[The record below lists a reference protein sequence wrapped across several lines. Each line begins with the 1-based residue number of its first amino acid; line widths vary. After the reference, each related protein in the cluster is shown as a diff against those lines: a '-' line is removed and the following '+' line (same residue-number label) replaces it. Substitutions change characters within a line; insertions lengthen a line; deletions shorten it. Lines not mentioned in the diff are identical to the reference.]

1 MHSTGEE
8 TDSMSKVIGIDLG
21 TTNSCVAVVEGGKPV
36 VITNAEGERTTPSVV
51 AFTKDGERLVGGAAK
66 RQIAT
71 NSGRTISSI
80 KRHMGSDYR
89 VHIDGKDLT
98 PQEISAMILAKIRR
112 DAESY
117 LGEPVTEAVITVPA
131 YFDDSQRK
139 ATQDAGRIAGL
150 NVLRIINEPTAA
162 AVAYGLD
169 NEAAQKILVYDLG
182 GGTFDVSII
191 EIEDGTFTVLATGGD
206 THLGGDDFDQ
216 RIVEYAVAEFKKSDR
231 IDLSRDPAAMGR
243 LKEEAEKAKKELSAA
258 PSAQLNLP
266 FIAVGKDGPH
276 HLDISLSRP
285 QFEMMTGDL
294 LARTVA
300 PVQNALRDAG
310 ISASQL
316 GKVLLVGGST
326 RMPAVERQVKELLGC
341 EPSHSLNPDECV
353 AMGAAVQGALLQG
366 GGKLA
371 GATGAAAQGLVLMDV
386 TPLTL
391 SIETLGGV
399 ATPLITRNSMIPTR
413 KSQIFTTARPMQTSV
428 EINVLQGERHFARDN
443 KSLGKFKL
451 NGIRASFSSKPQI
464 EVTFDIDVNGVVKV
478 SAKDLATGREQ
489 NITIT
494 GSTNLS
500 ENEIQRAMADAAAY
514 EAEDSRRKE
523 RLELHNQAE
532 VLAYKVD
539 EALSK
544 CKKELDKDEK
554 ARVKADLANLRRCLR
569 KDKPEKMNETEE
581 AALRQAKSQ
590 LEASATHKEADAG
603 TGDVEAFGKAE
614 ELHAHIHGTGR
625 VEEAVA
631 HGPVKDDVA
640 VGVVV
645 DDEDVVLLCKGH
657 QLGVQLRRAHA
668 AHRVCGQGDDHVLC
682 LAGHILR
689 DILHI
694 RQEAMLFGQRVIP
707 GFCAAQQTA
716 CNEHRVAGGGQ
727 QHGVALIAQ
736 HHADVAHALLTAGA
750 AGHLIRRDLYAEAAL
765 VVAAHSIQQLRQV
778 AQAVLPVL
786 RVGSGI
792 HHGLADV
799 LGGRKVRRAD
809 AQIIN
814 GAALSF
820 QSYLAFVQCG
830 EDLVAE
836 QVQSFGKFHDTIPLK
851 SSCFQHEPF

>member
-1 MHSTGEE
+1 
-8 TDSMSKVIGIDLG
+8 MSKVIGIDLG

-71 NSGRTISSI
+71 NSGRTVTSI

-169 NEAAQKILVYDLG
+169 NEAPQKILVYDLG

-206 THLGGDDFDQ
+206 THLGGDDFDE

-243 LKEEAEKAKKELSAA
+243 LKEEAEKAKKELSSA

-276 HLDISLSRP
+276 HLDLSLSRP

-294 LARTVA
+294 LARTVT

-326 RMPAVERQVKELLGC
+326 RMPAVERQVRELLGC

-353 AMGAAVQGALLQG
+353 AMGAAVQGGLLQG

-371 GATGAAAQGLVLMDV
+371 GATGAAAQGGLVLMDV

-451 NGIRASFSSKPQI
+451 TGIRSGFSSKPQI

-478 SAKDLATGREQ
+478 SAKDLGTGREQ

-514 EAEDSRRKE
+514 EEEDTRRRE

-532 VLAYKVD
+532 MLAYKVD

-554 ARVKADLANLRRCLR
+554 NRVKNDLASLRRCLR

-581 AALRQAKSQ
+581 ANLRQAKSQ
-590 LEASATHKEADAG
+590 LEASANH
-603 TGDVEAFGKAE
+603 
-614 ELHAHIHGTGR
+614 LM
-625 VEEAVA
+625 
-631 HGPVKDDVA
+631 
-640 VGVVV
+640 
-645 DDEDVVLLCKGH
+645 VLYSTE
-657 QLGVQLRRAHA
+657 Q
-668 AHRVCGQGDDHVLC
+668 DS
-682 LAGHILR
+682 
-689 DILHI
+689 
-694 RQEAMLFGQRVIP
+694 
-707 GFCAAQQTA
+707 
-716 CNEHRVAGGGQ
+716 GQ
-727 QHGVALIAQ
+727 Q
-736 HHADVAHALLTAGA
+736 
-750 AGHLIRRDLYAEAAL
+750 
-765 VVAAHSIQQLRQV
+765 
-778 AQAVLPVL
+778 
-786 RVGSGI
+786 
-792 HHGLADV
+792 
-799 LGGRKVRRAD
+799 
-809 AQIIN
+809 
-814 GAALSF
+814 
-820 QSYLAFVQCG
+820 
-830 EDLVAE
+830 
-836 QVQSFGKFHDTIPLK
+836 
-851 SSCFQHEPF
+851 

>member
-1 MHSTGEE
+1 
-8 TDSMSKVIGIDLG
+8 MSKVIGIDLG

-71 NSGRTISSI
+71 NSGRTVTSI

-169 NEAAQKILVYDLG
+169 NEAPQKILVYDLG
-182 GGTFDVSII
+182 G
-191 EIEDGTFTVLATGGD
+191 
-206 THLGGDDFDQ
+206 DDFDE

-243 LKEEAEKAKKELSAA
+243 LKEEAEKAKKELSSA

-276 HLDISLSRP
+276 HLDLSLSRP

-294 LARTVA
+294 LARTVT

-326 RMPAVERQVKELLGC
+326 RMPAVERQVRELLGC

-353 AMGAAVQGALLQG
+353 AMGAAVQGGLLQG

-451 NGIRASFSSKPQI
+451 NGIRGGFSSKPQI

-478 SAKDLATGREQ
+478 SAKDLGTGREQ

-544 CKKELDKDEK
+544 CKKELDRDEK
-554 ARVKADLANLRRCLR
+554 NRIKTDVANLRRCLR

-590 LEASATHKEADAG
+590 LEEGANHLMMLYTSQQQAQ
-603 TGDVEAFGKAE
+603 
-614 ELHAHIHGTGR
+614 
-625 VEEAVA
+625 
-631 HGPVKDDVA
+631 GPD
-640 VGVVV
+640 
-645 DDEDVVLLCKGH
+645 
-657 QLGVQLRRAHA
+657 
-668 AHRVCGQGDDHVLC
+668 
-682 LAGHILR
+682 
-689 DILHI
+689 
-694 RQEAMLFGQRVIP
+694 
-707 GFCAAQQTA
+707 QT
-716 CNEHRVAGGGQ
+716 
-727 QHGVALIAQ
+727 L
-736 HHADVAHALLTAGA
+736 
-750 AGHLIRRDLYAEAAL
+750 
-765 VVAAHSIQQLRQV
+765 
-778 AQAVLPVL
+778 
-786 RVGSGI
+786 
-792 HHGLADV
+792 
-799 LGGRKVRRAD
+799 
-809 AQIIN
+809 
-814 GAALSF
+814 
-820 QSYLAFVQCG
+820 
-830 EDLVAE
+830 
-836 QVQSFGKFHDTIPLK
+836 
-851 SSCFQHEPF
+851 

>member
-1 MHSTGEE
+1 
-8 TDSMSKVIGIDLG
+8 MSKVIGIDLG

-36 VITNAEGERTTPSVV
+36 VIANAEGERTTPSVV

-98 PQEISAMILAKIRR
+98 PQEISAMILTKIRR

-169 NEAAQKILVYDLG
+169 NEAPQKILVYDLG

-206 THLGGDDFDQ
+206 THLGGDDFDE

-231 IDLSRDPAAMGR
+231 IDLTRDPAAMGR
-243 LKEEAEKAKKELSAA
+243 LKEEAEKAKKELSSA
-258 PSAQLNLP
+258 PAAQLNLP

-276 HLDISLSRP
+276 HLDLSITRP

-294 LARTVA
+294 LSRTVQ
-300 PVQNALRDAG
+300 PVQN
-310 ISASQL
+310 
-316 GKVLLVGGST
+316 
-326 RMPAVERQVKELLGC
+326 

-353 AMGAAVQGALLQG
+353 AMGAAVQGGLLQG

-451 NGIRASFSSKPQI
+451 TGIRAGFSSKPQI

-478 SAKDLATGREQ
+478 SAKDLGTGREQ

-523 RLELHNQAE
+523 RLDLHNQAE

-554 ARVKADLANLRRCLR
+554 NRVKADLANLRRCLR

-590 LEASATHKEADAG
+590 LEASANHLMVLYTSQTEQDASG
-603 TGDVEAFGKAE
+603 ND
-614 ELHAHIHGTGR
+614 
-625 VEEAVA
+625 
-631 HGPVKDDVA
+631 
-640 VGVVV
+640 
-645 DDEDVVLLCKGH
+645 
-657 QLGVQLRRAHA
+657 
-668 AHRVCGQGDDHVLC
+668 
-682 LAGHILR
+682 
-689 DILHI
+689 
-694 RQEAMLFGQRVIP
+694 
-707 GFCAAQQTA
+707 
-716 CNEHRVAGGGQ
+716 
-727 QHGVALIAQ
+727 
-736 HHADVAHALLTAGA
+736 TAGS
-750 AGHLIRRDLYAEAAL
+750 
-765 VVAAHSIQQLRQV
+765 V
-778 AQAVLPVL
+778 
-786 RVGSGI
+786 
-792 HHGLADV
+792 
-799 LGGRKVRRAD
+799 
-809 AQIIN
+809 
-814 GAALSF
+814 
-820 QSYLAFVQCG
+820 
-830 EDLVAE
+830 
-836 QVQSFGKFHDTIPLK
+836 
-851 SSCFQHEPF
+851 

>member
-1 MHSTGEE
+1 
-8 TDSMSKVIGIDLG
+8 MSKVIGIDLG

-71 NSGRTISSI
+71 NSGRTVTSI

-169 NEAAQKILVYDLG
+169 NEAPQKILVYDLG

-206 THLGGDDFDQ
+206 THLGGDDFDE

-243 LKEEAEKAKKELSAA
+243 LKEEAEKAKKELSSA

-276 HLDISLSRP
+276 HLDLSLSRP

-294 LARTVA
+294 LARTVT

-326 RMPAVERQVKELLGC
+326 RMPAVERQVRELLGC

-353 AMGAAVQGALLQG
+353 AMGAAVQGGLLQG

-386 TPLTL
+386 
-391 SIETLGGV
+391 
-399 ATPLITRNSMIPTR
+399 TPLITRNSMIPTR

-451 NGIRASFSSKPQI
+451 NGIRGGFSSKPQI

-478 SAKDLATGREQ
+478 SAKDLGTGREQ

-544 CKKELDKDEK
+544 CKKELDRDEK
-554 ARVKADLANLRRCLR
+554 NRIKTDVANLRRCLR

-590 LEASATHKEADAG
+590 LEESANHLMMLYA
-603 TGDVEAFGKAE
+603 AE
-614 ELHAHIHGTGR
+614 
-625 VEEAVA
+625 
-631 HGPVKDDVA
+631 
-640 VGVVV
+640 
-645 DDEDVVLLCKGH
+645 
-657 QLGVQLRRAHA
+657 Q
-668 AHRVCGQGDDHVLC
+668 GQDGS
-682 LAGHILR
+682 
-689 DILHI
+689 
-694 RQEAMLFGQRVIP
+694 
-707 GFCAAQQTA
+707 
-716 CNEHRVAGGGQ
+716 AGGST
-727 QHGVALIAQ
+727 L
-736 HHADVAHALLTAGA
+736 
-750 AGHLIRRDLYAEAAL
+750 
-765 VVAAHSIQQLRQV
+765 
-778 AQAVLPVL
+778 
-786 RVGSGI
+786 
-792 HHGLADV
+792 
-799 LGGRKVRRAD
+799 
-809 AQIIN
+809 
-814 GAALSF
+814 
-820 QSYLAFVQCG
+820 
-830 EDLVAE
+830 
-836 QVQSFGKFHDTIPLK
+836 
-851 SSCFQHEPF
+851 

>member
-169 NEAAQKILVYDLG
+169 NEASQKILVYDLG

-353 AMGAAVQGALLQG
+353 AMGAAVQG
-366 GGKLA
+366 
-371 GATGAAAQGLVLMDV
+371 GL
-386 TPLTL
+386 
-391 SIETLGGV
+391 
-399 ATPLITRNSMIPTR
+399 
-413 KSQIFTTARPMQTSV
+413 
-428 EINVLQGERHFARDN
+428 LQGERHFARDN

-451 NGIRASFSSKPQI
+451 TGIRASFSSKPQI

-478 SAKDLATGREQ
+478 SAKDLGTGREQ

-523 RLELHNQAE
+523 RLDLHNQAE

-554 ARVKADLANLRRCLR
+554 NRIKTDLANLRRCLR
-569 KDKPEKMNETEE
+569 KDKPEKMNENEE
-581 AALRQAKSQ
+581 ANLRQAKTQ
-590 LEASATHKEADAG
+590 LEESANH
-603 TGDVEAFGKAE
+603 
-614 ELHAHIHGTGR
+614 LM
-625 VEEAVA
+625 
-631 HGPVKDDVA
+631 
-640 VGVVV
+640 
-645 DDEDVVLLCKGH
+645 VLYTSEQDSSDNG
-657 QLGVQLRRAHA
+657 
-668 AHRVCGQGDDHVLC
+668 
-682 LAGHILR
+682 
-689 DILHI
+689 
-694 RQEAMLFGQRVIP
+694 E
-707 GFCAAQQTA
+707 
-716 CNEHRVAGGGQ
+716 N
-727 QHGVALIAQ
+727 
-736 HHADVAHALLTAGA
+736 
-750 AGHLIRRDLYAEAAL
+750 HL
-765 VVAAHSIQQLRQV
+765 
-778 AQAVLPVL
+778 
-786 RVGSGI
+786 
-792 HHGLADV
+792 
-799 LGGRKVRRAD
+799 
-809 AQIIN
+809 
-814 GAALSF
+814 
-820 QSYLAFVQCG
+820 
-830 EDLVAE
+830 
-836 QVQSFGKFHDTIPLK
+836 
-851 SSCFQHEPF
+851 

>member
-1 MHSTGEE
+1 MA
-8 TDSMSKVIGIDLG
+8 KVIGIDLG

-51 AFTKDGERLVGGAAK
+51 AFTKEGERLVGSAAK
-66 RQIAT
+66 RQLAT

-80 KRHMGSDYR
+80 KRRMGTDYR
-89 VHIDGKDLT
+89 VRIDGRELT
-98 PQEISAMILAKIRR
+98 PQEISAMILSKIRR

-117 LGEPVTEAVITVPA
+117 LGESVTDAVITVPA

-169 NEAAQKILVYDLG
+169 NEASQKILVYDLG
-182 GGTFDVSII
+182 GGTFDVSVI
-191 EIEDGTFTVLATGGD
+191 EIDDGTFTVLATGGD
-206 THLGGDDFDQ
+206 TNLGGDDFDE

-231 IDLSRDPAAMGR
+231 IDLTKDPAAMGR

-266 FIAVGKDGPH
+266 FIAVGRDGPH
-276 HLDISLSRP
+276 HLDLTVTRP

-294 LARTVA
+294 LARTA
-300 PVQNALRDAG
+300 EPVQNALRDAG
-310 ISASQL
+310 ISAGEL

-326 RMPAVERQVKELLGC
+326 RMPAVARQVRELLGK

-353 AMGAAVQGALLQG
+353 AMGAAIQGGLLQG

-371 GATGAAAQGLVLMDV
+371 GAAGAAAQGLVLMDV

-391 SIETLGGV
+391 SIETVGGV
-399 ATPLITRNSMIPTR
+399 ATPLIERNSMIPTR

-443 KSLGKFKL
+443 KSLGKFKFG
-451 NGIRASFSSKPQI
+451 GIRAGFSAKPQI

-514 EAEDSRRKE
+514 EAEDSRRRE
-523 RLELHNQAE
+523 RMELHNQSE

-554 ARVKADLANLRRCLR
+554 NRIKASLADLRRCLR

-581 AALRQAKSQ
+581 AALRQAKST
-590 LEASATHKEADAG
+590 LEADANHLMMMYSAQNESEDSG
-603 TGDVEAFGKAE
+603 TN
-614 ELHAHIHGTGR
+614 L
-625 VEEAVA
+625 
-631 HGPVKDDVA
+631 
-640 VGVVV
+640 
-645 DDEDVVLLCKGH
+645 
-657 QLGVQLRRAHA
+657 
-668 AHRVCGQGDDHVLC
+668 
-682 LAGHILR
+682 
-689 DILHI
+689 
-694 RQEAMLFGQRVIP
+694 
-707 GFCAAQQTA
+707 
-716 CNEHRVAGGGQ
+716 
-727 QHGVALIAQ
+727 
-736 HHADVAHALLTAGA
+736 
-750 AGHLIRRDLYAEAAL
+750 
-765 VVAAHSIQQLRQV
+765 
-778 AQAVLPVL
+778 
-786 RVGSGI
+786 
-792 HHGLADV
+792 
-799 LGGRKVRRAD
+799 
-809 AQIIN
+809 
-814 GAALSF
+814 
-820 QSYLAFVQCG
+820 
-830 EDLVAE
+830 
-836 QVQSFGKFHDTIPLK
+836 
-851 SSCFQHEPF
+851 

>member
-1 MHSTGEE
+1 
-8 TDSMSKVIGIDLG
+8 MSKVIGIDLG

-36 VITNAEGERTTPSVV
+36 VIANAEGERTTPSVV

-98 PQEISAMILAKIRR
+98 PQEISAMILTKIRR

-169 NEAAQKILVYDLG
+169 NEAPQKILVYDLG

-206 THLGGDDFDQ
+206 THLGGDDFDE

-231 IDLSRDPAAMGR
+231 IDLTRDPAAMGR
-243 LKEEAEKAKKELSAA
+243 LKEEAEKAKKELSSA
-258 PSAQLNLP
+258 PAAQLNLP

-276 HLDISLSRP
+276 HLDLSITRP

-294 LARTVA
+294 LSRTVQ

-326 RMPAVERQVKELLGC
+326 RMPAVERQ

-353 AMGAAVQGALLQG
+353 AMGAAVQGGLLQG

-451 NGIRASFSSKPQI
+451 TGIRASFSSKPQI

-478 SAKDLATGREQ
+478 SAKDLGTGREQ

-523 RLELHNQAE
+523 RLDLHNQAE

-554 ARVKADLANLRRCLR
+554 NRVKADLANLRRCLR

-590 LEASATHKEADAG
+590 LEASANH
-603 TGDVEAFGKAE
+603 
-614 ELHAHIHGTGR
+614 LM
-625 VEEAVA
+625 
-631 HGPVKDDVA
+631 
-640 VGVVV
+640 
-645 DDEDVVLLCKGH
+645 VLYTS
-657 QLGVQLRRAHA
+657 
-668 AHRVCGQGDDHVLC
+668 
-682 LAGHILR
+682 
-689 DILHI
+689 
-694 RQEAMLFGQRVIP
+694 
-707 GFCAAQQTA
+707 QTEQDSSG
-716 CNEHRVAGGGQ
+716 N
-727 QHGVALIAQ
+727 
-736 HHADVAHALLTAGA
+736 DTAGS
-750 AGHLIRRDLYAEAAL
+750 
-765 VVAAHSIQQLRQV
+765 V
-778 AQAVLPVL
+778 
-786 RVGSGI
+786 
-792 HHGLADV
+792 
-799 LGGRKVRRAD
+799 
-809 AQIIN
+809 
-814 GAALSF
+814 
-820 QSYLAFVQCG
+820 
-830 EDLVAE
+830 
-836 QVQSFGKFHDTIPLK
+836 
-851 SSCFQHEPF
+851 

>member
-169 NEAAQKILVYDLG
+169 NEASQKILVYDLG
-182 GGTFDVSII
+182 GG
-191 EIEDGTFTVLATGGD
+191 

-353 AMGAAVQGALLQG
+353 AMGAAVQGGLLQG

-451 NGIRASFSSKPQI
+451 TGIRASFSSKPQI

-478 SAKDLATGREQ
+478 SAKDLGTGREQ

-523 RLELHNQAE
+523 RLDLHNQAE

-554 ARVKADLANLRRCLR
+554 NRIKTDLANLRRCLR
-569 KDKPEKMNETEE
+569 KDKPEKMNENEE
-581 AALRQAKSQ
+581 ANLRQAKTQ
-590 LEASATHKEADAG
+590 LEESANH
-603 TGDVEAFGKAE
+603 
-614 ELHAHIHGTGR
+614 LM
-625 VEEAVA
+625 
-631 HGPVKDDVA
+631 
-640 VGVVV
+640 
-645 DDEDVVLLCKGH
+645 VLYTSE
-657 QLGVQLRRAHA
+657 Q
-668 AHRVCGQGDDHVLC
+668 D
-682 LAGHILR
+682 
-689 DILHI
+689 
-694 RQEAMLFGQRVIP
+694 
-707 GFCAAQQTA
+707 
-716 CNEHRVAGGGQ
+716 
-727 QHGVALIAQ
+727 
-736 HHADVAHALLTAGA
+736 
-750 AGHLIRRDLYAEAAL
+750 
-765 VVAAHSIQQLRQV
+765 
-778 AQAVLPVL
+778 
-786 RVGSGI
+786 GS
-792 HHGLADV
+792 D
-799 LGGRKVRRAD
+799 
-809 AQIIN
+809 N
-814 GAALSF
+814 GENNL
-820 QSYLAFVQCG
+820 
-830 EDLVAE
+830 
-836 QVQSFGKFHDTIPLK
+836 
-851 SSCFQHEPF
+851 

>member
-1 MHSTGEE
+1 
-8 TDSMSKVIGIDLG
+8 MSKVIGIDLG

-71 NSGRTISSI
+71 NSGRTVTSI

-169 NEAAQKILVYDLG
+169 NEAPQKILVYDLG

-206 THLGGDDFDQ
+206 THLGGDDFDE

-243 LKEEAEKAKKELSAA
+243 LKEEAEKAKKELSSA

-276 HLDISLSRP
+276 HLDLSLSRP

-294 LARTVA
+294 LARTVT

-326 RMPAVERQVKELLGC
+326 RMPAVERQVRELLGC

-353 AMGAAVQGALLQG
+353 AMGAAVQGGLLQG

-386 TPLTL
+386 
-391 SIETLGGV
+391 
-399 ATPLITRNSMIPTR
+399 TPLITRNSMIPTR

-478 SAKDLATGREQ
+478 SAKDLGTGREQ

-523 RLELHNQAE
+523 RLDLHNQAE

-554 ARVKADLANLRRCLR
+554 NRIKTDLANLRRCLR
-569 KDKPEKMNETEE
+569 KDKPEKMNENEE
-581 AALRQAKSQ
+581 AALRQAKTQ
-590 LEASATHKEADAG
+590 LEESANH
-603 TGDVEAFGKAE
+603 
-614 ELHAHIHGTGR
+614 LM
-625 VEEAVA
+625 
-631 HGPVKDDVA
+631 
-640 VGVVV
+640 
-645 DDEDVVLLCKGH
+645 VLYTSE
-657 QLGVQLRRAHA
+657 Q
-668 AHRVCGQGDDHVLC
+668 D
-682 LAGHILR
+682 
-689 DILHI
+689 
-694 RQEAMLFGQRVIP
+694 
-707 GFCAAQQTA
+707 
-716 CNEHRVAGGGQ
+716 
-727 QHGVALIAQ
+727 
-736 HHADVAHALLTAGA
+736 
-750 AGHLIRRDLYAEAAL
+750 
-765 VVAAHSIQQLRQV
+765 
-778 AQAVLPVL
+778 
-786 RVGSGI
+786 GS
-792 HHGLADV
+792 D
-799 LGGRKVRRAD
+799 
-809 AQIIN
+809 N
-814 GAALSF
+814 GENNL
-820 QSYLAFVQCG
+820 
-830 EDLVAE
+830 
-836 QVQSFGKFHDTIPLK
+836 
-851 SSCFQHEPF
+851 

>member
-1 MHSTGEE
+1 M
-8 TDSMSKVIGIDLG
+8 
-21 TTNSCVAVVEGGKPV
+21 
-36 VITNAEGERTTPSVV
+36 V

-71 NSGRTISSI
+71 NSGRTVSSI
-80 KRHMGSDYR
+80 KRYMGSDHR
-89 VHIDGKDLT
+89 VHIDGRDLT
-98 PQEISAMILAKIRR
+98 PQEISAMILTKIRR

-169 NEAAQKILVYDLG
+169 NEAPQKILVYDLG

-206 THLGGDDFDQ
+206 THLGGDDFDE
-216 RIVEYAVAEFKKSDR
+216 RIVEWAVAEFRRSDR
-231 IDLSRDPAAMGR
+231 IDLTKDPAAMGR
-243 LKEEAEKAKKELSAA
+243 LKEEAEKAKKELSSAL
-258 PSAQLNLP
+258 SAQLNLP

-276 HLDISLSRP
+276 HLDLSLGRP

-294 LARTVA
+294 LARTVQ

-310 ISASQL
+310 LSASQL

-326 RMPAVERQVKELLGC
+326 RMPAVERQGC
-341 EPSHSLNPDECV
+341 EPSHTLNPDECV
-353 AMGAAVQGALLQG
+353 AMGAAVQGGLLQG

-451 NGIRASFSSKPQI
+451 TGIRSGFSSKPQI

-478 SAKDLATGREQ
+478 SAKDLGTGREQ

-514 EAEDSRRKE
+514 EEEDTRRRE

-532 VLAYKVD
+532 MLAYKVD

-554 ARVKADLANLRRCLR
+554 NRVKNDLASLRRCLR

-581 AALRQAKSQ
+581 ANLRQAKSQ
-590 LEASATHKEADAG
+590 LEASANHLMVLYSTEQDAG
-603 TGDVEAFGKAE
+603 
-614 ELHAHIHGTGR
+614 
-625 VEEAVA
+625 
-631 HGPVKDDVA
+631 
-640 VGVVV
+640 
-645 DDEDVVLLCKGH
+645 
-657 QLGVQLRRAHA
+657 
-668 AHRVCGQGDDHVLC
+668 
-682 LAGHILR
+682 
-689 DILHI
+689 
-694 RQEAMLFGQRVIP
+694 RQ
-707 GFCAAQQTA
+707 
-716 CNEHRVAGGGQ
+716 
-727 QHGVALIAQ
+727 
-736 HHADVAHALLTAGA
+736 
-750 AGHLIRRDLYAEAAL
+750 
-765 VVAAHSIQQLRQV
+765 
-778 AQAVLPVL
+778 
-786 RVGSGI
+786 
-792 HHGLADV
+792 
-799 LGGRKVRRAD
+799 
-809 AQIIN
+809 
-814 GAALSF
+814 
-820 QSYLAFVQCG
+820 
-830 EDLVAE
+830 
-836 QVQSFGKFHDTIPLK
+836 
-851 SSCFQHEPF
+851 

>member
-1 MHSTGEE
+1 MGLMQQAYDTYCA
-8 TDSMSKVIGIDLG
+8 MAPQYAGIY
-21 TTNSCVAVVEGGKPV
+21 GKAKEPLVPV
-36 VITNAEGERTTPSVV
+36 SHQIVNAELELTLDADGHLLDARSVE
-51 AFTKDGERLVGGAAK
+51 AEQAAT
-66 RQIAT
+66 IIPVT
-71 NSGRTISSI
+71 ESSSGRT
-80 KRHMGSDYR
+80 
-89 VHIDGKDLT
+89 GKAPGAHPLCDQIQFLS
-98 PQEISAMILAKIRR
+98 PLYPAKY
-112 DAESY
+112 ESY
-117 LGEPVTEAVITVPA
+117 LTQLHRWELSPYSLPKLSAIARYVERGTIVEDLAQRGVISLDEKGLPAKEKQMVRWRVETGAENETPACWQDQSLFQAFIDYYASTKSEKPAFCMVTGKNAPPA
-131 YFDDSQRK
+131 SQHPKKIINLCANAKLISANDTSGFTYRGRFTDDSQA
-139 ATQDAGRIAGL
+139 ATMS
-150 NVLRIINEPTAA
+150 
-162 AVAYGLD
+162 Y
-169 NEAAQKILVYDLG
+169 EASQKILVYDLG

-353 AMGAAVQGALLQG
+353 AMGAAVQGGLLQG

-451 NGIRASFSSKPQI
+451 TGIRASFSSKPQI

-478 SAKDLATGREQ
+478 SAKDLGTGREQ

-523 RLELHNQAE
+523 RLDLHNQAE

-554 ARVKADLANLRRCLR
+554 NRIKTDLANLRRCLR
-569 KDKPEKMNETEE
+569 KDKPEKMNENEE
-581 AALRQAKSQ
+581 AALRQAKTQ
-590 LEASATHKEADAG
+590 LEESANHLMVLYTSEQG
-603 TGDVEAFGKAE
+603 TD
-614 ELHAHIHGTGR
+614 GT
-625 VEEAVA
+625 
-631 HGPVKDDVA
+631 
-640 VGVVV
+640 
-645 DDEDVVLLCKGH
+645 
-657 QLGVQLRRAHA
+657 
-668 AHRVCGQGDDHVLC
+668 
-682 LAGHILR
+682 
-689 DILHI
+689 
-694 RQEAMLFGQRVIP
+694 
-707 GFCAAQQTA
+707 
-716 CNEHRVAGGGQ
+716 NN
-727 QHGVALIAQ
+727 AL
-736 HHADVAHALLTAGA
+736 
-750 AGHLIRRDLYAEAAL
+750 
-765 VVAAHSIQQLRQV
+765 
-778 AQAVLPVL
+778 
-786 RVGSGI
+786 
-792 HHGLADV
+792 
-799 LGGRKVRRAD
+799 
-809 AQIIN
+809 
-814 GAALSF
+814 
-820 QSYLAFVQCG
+820 
-830 EDLVAE
+830 
-836 QVQSFGKFHDTIPLK
+836 
-851 SSCFQHEPF
+851 